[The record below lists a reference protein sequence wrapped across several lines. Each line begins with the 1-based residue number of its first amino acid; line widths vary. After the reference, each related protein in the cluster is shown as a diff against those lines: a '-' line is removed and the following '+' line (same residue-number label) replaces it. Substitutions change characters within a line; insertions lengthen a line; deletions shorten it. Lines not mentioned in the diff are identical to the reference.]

1 MSNSASKPARP
12 AKPSKYAKNEFAGET
27 IIRFE
32 SVSFEYGHNKPILEE
47 ASFTVRRG
55 TKITLMGQNG
65 AGKTTIF
72 GLILGVDE
80 ATGSKAGDSGKSAT
94 DGEVGVY
101 RPEAGEIYIAN
112 GATIATARQVIP
124 RPDLELTVREFFA
137 KALESGGRPKVYD
150 LEPRI
155 KAVLEA
161 VNLKIGR
168 GLERGVGKSSAPLLQ
183 TVGKADT
190 FTDRLMKTFS
200 GGQQAR
206 LLLASALIQDPDILL
221 LDEPTNNL
229 DKAGIEHL
237 TKFLVDYRKTCLV
250 ISHDAEFLNAFTHG
264 VLYLDVHTRK
274 VEQYVGDYKDVVGE
288 ISARIE
294 KENMENARLQKEIE
308 AKKYQAGVFAN
319 KGGQMRLVA
328 KRMREKAEELSEE
341 IVDVRKEDKTIKP
354 FVIPA
359 QPDLVGEV
367 ISIDSYSMISPTKHK
382 AVNVGCSIKL
392 RKKQHLLISGPNGI
406 GKSSLLEKIVAAQ
419 ERNVSPQ
426 DTVSGSAEPAPRS
439 RTLSRPPKGPSE
451 TYPFPVSRDITIAEG
466 IRVGYYRQ
474 DFSMMD
480 FNDTV
485 YQSLEKIVRSVEGR
499 LIETELRATA
509 ASFLIGADAIHTKIG
524 SLSEGQKGLVAFARL
539 VLQKPGLLILDEP
552 TNHINFR
559 HLPVIAKALDA
570 YEGAMILVS
579 HVPGFVKQIRI
590 DEILTMG
597 K

>member
-1 MSNSASKPARP
+1 MVNPSKP
-12 AKPSKYAKNEFAGET
+12 SFSGDT
-27 IIRFE
+27 IIRFDE
-32 SVSFEYGHNKPILEE
+32 VSFEYGHNKPILEE
-47 ASFTVRRG
+47 VGFTVRRG

-65 AGKTTIF
+65 AGKSTIF
-72 GLILGVDE
+72 GLILGDY
-80 ATGSKAGDSGKSAT
+80 K
-94 DGEVGVY
+94 
-101 RPEAGEIYIAN
+101 PESGEIFLTN
-112 GATIATARQVIP
+112 GSTIATARQVIP
-124 RPDLELTVREFFA
+124 RDQLELTVRDFFA
-137 KALESGGRPKVYD
+137 KCFKEKKYD
-150 LEPRI
+150 LDPKI
-155 KAVLEA
+155 DDILEV
-161 VNLKIGR
+161 VNLH
-168 GLERGVGKSSAPLLQ
+168 VS
-183 TVGKADT
+183 KAKGAVDLK
-190 FTDRLMKTFS
+190 DRIVKTFS

-237 TKFLVDYRKTCLV
+237 TQFLVNYQKTCLV
-250 ISHDAEFLNAFTHG
+250 ISHDAEFLNSFTHG

-274 VEQYVGDYKDVVGE
+274 VEQYVGDYKDVVEE
-288 ISARIE
+288 ISRRIE
-294 KENMENARLQKEIE
+294 KENMDNARRQKEID
-308 AKKYQAGVFAN
+308 AKKYQAGVFAQ

-328 KRMREKAEELSEE
+328 KRMREKAEELEDE
-341 IVDVRKEDKTIKP
+341 IVDVRKEDRTIKP
-354 FVIPA
+354 FTIPA
-359 QPDLVGEV
+359 QKDIIGDV
-367 ISIDSYSMISPTKHK
+367 ITISSYRLANTPNQK
-382 AVNVGCSIKL
+382 AAVRTCNIRL
-392 RKKQHLLISGPNGI
+392 KKKNHLLISGPNGI
-406 GKSSLLEKIVAAQ
+406 GKSTLLERIVNGSEGVKIA
-419 ERNVSPQ
+419 
-426 DTVSGSAEPAPRS
+426 D
-439 RTLSRPPKGPSE
+439 
-451 TYPFPVSRDITIAEG
+451 G

-485 YQSLEKIVRSVEGR
+485 YQSLEKIIRSVEGR

-579 HVPGFVKQIRI
+579 HVPEFVKQVRI
-590 DEILTMG
+590 DETLEMG